1 MNYKNYF
8 IIIIILIILIS
19 LYGLFLLTNKSLNL
33 RDNNNDIIYSVID
46 ENNKKVP
53 NINLKGNNIDLINE
67 DINNF
72 VKEDLN
78 NNSDISYKYNK
89 YGNILSL
96 LVRITIPSSSNA
108 PIIKFKSYNII
119 INKSTLIDND
129 ELFLQSNTDKTNV
142 DAIIINHFIDFY
154 NDSEVRNI
162 IKYEDYI
169 SYRSNYFDINNDINY
184 FIDNNK
190 LYAYLNINNGMDY
203 EEYEYLKN
211 NDYRVEVGDFNG

>member
-1 MNYKNYF
+1 M
-8 IIIIILIILIS
+8 IILIS

-33 RDNNNDIIYSVID
+33 RDNNKDIIYSVID

>member
-8 IIIIILIILIS
+8 IITIILIILIS
-19 LYGLFLLTNKSLNL
+19 LYGLFLLTNKSLDL
-33 RDNNNDIIYSVID
+33 RDNNKDIIYSVID

-119 INKSTLIDND
+119 INESTLIDND

-169 SYRSNYFDINNDINY
+169 SYRNNYFDINNDINY
-184 FIDNNK
+184 YIDNNK